1 MFLSKRKT
9 IKTAVV
15 KYAVIIAAKI
25 SMPPCSAGYKK
36 ANDIKEAQQ

>member
-1 MFLSKRKT
+1 MFLSPKKT

-25 SMPPCSAGYKK
+25 SIPHCSAGYKT
-36 ANDIKEAQQ
+36 ANAIKQAQQ